1 MSNPL
6 NIPTTISAA
15 DLLSA
20 GLTKSEIAAL
30 GDDVVTP
37 AADPAPAT
45 DAPASDQPAPKA
57 ADMGYDGDE
66 MPGTDGSDGE
76 IVVVDAANDLG
87 EGDGIVIQ
95 EYDPVRDGDTEAKAD
110 DAKPEDA
117 PRDDTAAPDPDL
129 DALLDLKRPEPVVPA
144 RDFASEQQAV
154 QQQLKDLQKQY
165 DDGDLTEDEF
175 DAQKGTLTDQLV
187 DLRADQR
194 VAANTPQPEFETFRD
209 GWFKLVDQH
218 MTANP
223 AISADPEVLEAFDA
237 ILKQVSGDPTLNRLP
252 AVDQIEIAHRRLD
265 DAYLVNRGERMPG
278 MVSLRTAKAAP
289 APAPAPKAQDK
300 PAQAKQDGP
309 RTDPRPDAPVTLAG
323 ISGAQNASLTGDP
336 VVAQVKALINSGDA
350 MAAEKAMASLTQ
362 AQLDALYRS

>member
-6 NIPTTISAA
+6 NIPTTISA
-15 DLLSA
+15 DELLSA
-20 GLTKSEIAAL
+20 GLTKAEIAVL

-37 AADPAPAT
+37 AADPAPT
-45 DAPASDQPAPKA
+45 PEAPANDQPAPKA
-57 ADMGYDGDE
+57 ADMGYDGNE

-95 EYDPVRDGDTEAKAD
+95 EYDPVRDGDPEVKAD

-117 PRDDTAAPDPDL
+117 PKDDTAAPDPDL
-129 DALLDLKRPEPVVPA
+129 AALLDLKRPDPVVPA

-209 GWFKLVDQH
+209 GWFKLVDAH
-218 MTANP
+218 LEANP
-223 AISADPEVLEAFDA
+223 NLRADAEVLEGFDA
-237 ILKQVSGDPTLNRLP
+237 ILKQVSGDPRLNRLP
-252 AVDQIEIAHRRLD
+252 AIEQVEIAHRRLGE
-265 DAYLVNRGERMPG
+265 AYLVARGERLPD

-289 APAPAPKAQDK
+289 APAPKAQEK
-300 PAQAKQDGP
+300 PAEAAKQDGP

-350 MAAEKAMASLTQ
+350 MAAEQAMSRLSA

>member
-6 NIPTTISAA
+6 NIPTTISAD

-20 GLTKSEIAAL
+20 GLTKAEIAAL
-30 GDDVVTP
+30 GDGVVTP
-37 AADPAPAT
+37 AADPSPAPEAPAN
-45 DAPASDQPAPKA
+45 DQPAPKA

-66 MPGTDGSDGE
+66 MPGTDGRDGE

-95 EYDPVRDGDTEAKAD
+95 EYDPVRDGDGEAKTD
-110 DAKPEDA
+110 PKPEDA
-117 PRDDTAAPDPDL
+117 PQDDAAAPDPDL
-129 DALLDLKRPEPVVPA
+129 AALLDLKRPEPVVPA
-144 RDFASEQQAV
+144 RDFAAEQQAV
-154 QQQLKDLQKQY
+154 QQQLKDLRAQY

-175 DAQKGTLTDQLV
+175 NTQQGTLTDRLV

-194 VAANTPQPEFETFRD
+194 AAANTPQPEFEAFRD
-209 GWFKLVDQH
+209 GWFKLVDAH
-218 MTANP
+218 LKANP
-223 AISADPEVLEAFDA
+223 NLRADPEVLEGFDA
-237 ILKQVSGDPTLNRLP
+237 ILKQVSGDPRLNRLP
-252 AVDQIEIAHRRLD
+252 AVEQIEIAHRRLD
-265 DAYLVNRGERMPG
+265 EAYLVARGERMPG
-278 MVSLRTAKAAP
+278 MVSLRTAKAA
-289 APAPAPKAQDK
+289 APAPKPQEK

-350 MAAEKAMASLTQ
+350 MAAEKAMARLTP
-362 AQLDALYRS
+362 AQLDALNRS